1 MRIARSSFS
10 LESSSAQSARVSYR
24 GFADALAHH
33 LCAAMGQFYIKAQLS
48 VKRERSNAKVIHW
61 FMCCF
66 SQVAKALY
74 QAPVLAAVNGAFA
87 GLTSIRAFSAQS
99 MFTEQSSEKIDE
111 YTRITVSFWNL
122 NR

>member
-1 MRIARSSFS
+1 VLLS
-10 LESSSAQSARVSYR
+10 RV
-24 GFADALAHH
+24 
-33 LCAAMGQFYIKAQLS
+33 
-48 VKRERSNAKVIHW
+48 AKV
-61 FMCCF
+61 
-66 SQVAKALY
+66 SY

-111 YTRITVSFWNL
+111 YTRISVSFWNL